1 MRNFNMIRNILF
13 LPMAIFLILQLPMSV
28 SANRATSYTYA
39 ADEDKHWERTQDA
52 YLPDKTVTGLGL
64 SSPED
69 LFIDEDNMLYIAD
82 TGNRRVI
89 KYDINSGQVAG
100 ILENGEFTGP
110 RGVYVTENGDIYV
123 ADTGA
128 KAVLIFDK
136 DFNLLNK
143 LTRPDAPIFAD
154 TNYEPKRVA
163 VDGGGNVYLIGEG
176 VYNGVI
182 QLARTG
188 EFLGYFAVNDAD
200 LDRKS
205 TRLNSSH

>member
-82 TGNRRVI
+82 TL
-89 KYDINSGQVAG
+89 S
-100 ILENGEFTGP
+100 
-110 RGVYVTENGDIYV
+110 
-123 ADTGA
+123 
-128 KAVLIFDK
+128 LIH
-136 DFNLLNK
+136 
-143 LTRPDAPIFAD
+143 I
-154 TNYEPKRVA
+154 
-163 VDGGGNVYLIGEG
+163 
-176 VYNGVI
+176 
-182 QLARTG
+182 
-188 EFLGYFAVNDAD
+188 
-200 LDRKS
+200 
-205 TRLNSSH
+205 